1 MNKNNIIITVLSVLL
16 GTTTATAIAVPLI
29 LMDQNKKSNFILE
42 KKYINDL
49 HVSPKFDE
57 FYSKIGNLPLGTINT
72 IINATSL
79 KEKMT
84 WVYTT
89 NPQNQV
95 INGISSVK
103 SVEVKKVGVS
113 SQAKFEVVFNDDY
126 KIEKNLSNI
135 VVITNKKIIDISW
148 KATAN
153 AEIQKLIL
161 DNSVATASEIE
172 SLLNIAYG
180 GSSIDLQKVIDIP
193 LPNLVTSAKFFVET
207 NVSGNFDVSL
217 KDILLNS
224 DQYVVKKI
232 DPLTNISVKLT
243 WTDMVVTNDYVGKF
257 FSGKPP
263 FVTNNDLVAEVQ
275 NPVFKNYLKVLIQ
288 QNNLITNLETKVE
301 QNLTDKALIS
311 NLIVSVNIKGYD
323 KAITLPTI
331 ENIPAQLIINLEFKS
346 EIKLYLEQI
355 IKGSE
360 TAGNT
365 LELVKEIF
373 PLPEDINSPLPESI
387 TSVFNH
393 LTDTSKLQVI
403 NNGIILLVEGYTNN
417 NQESNEYDFLI
428 SFISKENFSTEEL
441 IEIKGVRGKTT
452 TL

>member
-1 MNKNNIIITVLSVLL
+1 MNKKYIIITVLSVLL

-57 FYSKIGNLPLGTINT
+57 FYSKIGNLALDTINT

-84 WVYTT
+84 WVYVT

>member
-1 MNKNNIIITVLSVLL
+1 MKKMNKKNTIITVLSVLV

-57 FYSKIGNLPLGTINT
+57 FYSKIGNLPLDTINT

-84 WVYTT
+84 WVYVT

-103 SVEVKKVGVS
+103 SVEVKKVGES

-180 GSSIDLQKVIDIP
+180 GSSIDLQKIIDIP

-243 WTDMVVTNDYVGKF
+243 WTDMVVTNDYVRKF
-257 FSGKPP
+257 FSGKS
-263 FVTNNDLVAEVQ
+263 FVTNNSLVAEVQ
-275 NPVFKNYLKVLIQ
+275 EPVFKNYLKVLIQ

-323 KAITLPTI
+323 KPITLPTI

-355 IKGSE
+355 IKESK

-373 PLPEDINSPLPESI
+373 ALPENI

-417 NQESNEYDFLI
+417 NQESNQYDFLI
-428 SFISKENFSTEEL
+428 SFRSKQNFSAGEL
-441 IEIKGVRGKTT
+441 IQIKGVRGKTT

>member
-224 DQYVVKKI
+224 DRYVVKKI

-373 PLPEDINSPLPESI
+373 ALPENI

-428 SFISKENFSTEEL
+428 SFISKENFSTAEL

>member
-1 MNKNNIIITVLSVLL
+1 
-16 GTTTATAIAVPLI
+16 
-29 LMDQNKKSNFILE
+29 
-42 KKYINDL
+42 
-49 HVSPKFDE
+49 
-57 FYSKIGNLPLGTINT
+57 
-72 IINATSL
+72 
-79 KEKMT
+79 
-84 WVYTT
+84 
-89 NPQNQV
+89 
-95 INGISSVK
+95 
-103 SVEVKKVGVS
+103 
-113 SQAKFEVVFNDDY
+113 
-126 KIEKNLSNI
+126 
-135 VVITNKKIIDISW
+135 
-148 KATAN
+148 
-153 AEIQKLIL
+153 
-161 DNSVATASEIE
+161 
-172 SLLNIAYG
+172 
-180 GSSIDLQKVIDIP
+180 
-193 LPNLVTSAKFFVET
+193 
-207 NVSGNFDVSL
+207 
-217 KDILLNS
+217 
-224 DQYVVKKI
+224 
-232 DPLTNISVKLT
+232 
-243 WTDMVVTNDYVGKF
+243 MVVTNDYVGKF

-428 SFISKENFSTEEL
+428 SFISKENFSTAEL

>member
-224 DQYVVKKI
+224 DRYVVKKI